1 MLQIVKALC
10 EDAGHE
16 LAYLDGQTPGPAR
29 QGIVDAFNAPGSR
42 AFVFLVSTHAGG
54 VGLNITAA
62 NRVVIVDPDW
72 SPAKDLQAMARAVSA
87 AAPSAEPSKQE
98 MTNRNRPAD
107 QPTTHYLPT
116 NRRPKCAVPHRP
128 APHGPRLS
136 PRRGRHH

>member
-54 VGLNITAA
+54 ELRFSRALGRPAEAGGALEA
-62 NRVVIVDPDW
+62 NRPD
-72 SPAKDLQAMARAVSA
+72 QRTAR
-87 AAPSAEPSKQE
+87 
-98 MTNRNRPAD
+98 
-107 QPTTHYLPT
+107 
-116 NRRPKCAVPHRP
+116 
-128 APHGPRLS
+128 
-136 PRRGRHH
+136 

>member
-16 LAYLDGQTPGPAR
+16 LAYLDGQTPGAAR

-42 AFVFLVSTHAGG
+42 TFAFLVSTHAGG

-72 SPAKDLQAMARAVSA
+72 SPAKDLQAMARAFRIG
-87 AAPSAEPSKQE
+87 Q
-98 MTNRNRPAD
+98 
-107 QPTTHYLPT
+107 
-116 NRRPKCAVPHRP
+116 RRAVR
-128 APHGPRLS
+128 
-136 PRRGRHH
+136 PRRRRATAGTGLELWSMD